1 MASLWWNSRMRTTTN
16 ATPIGQVKDAIGHK
30 LTESGYSNVRVT
42 DQEVAGGKGSV
53 WVSVADLHVN
63 GPQFWEVV
71 MASGNTTDETKRTAD
86 ETVSLIKSIVFF
98 D

>member
-1 MASLWWNSRMRTTTN
+1 
-16 ATPIGQVKDAIGHK
+16 
-30 LTESGYSNVRVT
+30 
-42 DQEVAGGKGSV
+42 
-53 WVSVADLHVN
+53 VADLHVN